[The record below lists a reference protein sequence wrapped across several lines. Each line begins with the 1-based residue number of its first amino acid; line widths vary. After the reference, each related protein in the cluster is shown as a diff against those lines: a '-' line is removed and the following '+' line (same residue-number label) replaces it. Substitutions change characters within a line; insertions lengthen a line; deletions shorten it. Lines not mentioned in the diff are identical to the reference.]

1 MVGRS
6 FERCRLRMGGMGVN
20 EEEMDEWASFEV
32 DFEMDIGDSIWKT
45 VEYPVYQQIDEH
57 ILYPIGS

>member
-1 MVGRS
+1 M
-6 FERCRLRMGGMGVN
+6 N